1 MRSTSISAGLC
12 FTVILL
18 IIWVFMCRIN
28 INNLKTTTEEQKKI
42 ITTMSEE
49 LQKVREDHGL
59 RLQQLEQ
66 RVTSIEHG
74 EWDDTGSQGN

>member
-18 IIWVFMCRIN
+18 IIWVFICMIN
-28 INNLKTTTEEQKKI
+28 INNLKTTTEEQKKT
-42 ITTMSEE
+42 ITAMSEE
-49 LQKVREDHGL
+49 FQKMRDDYGL
-59 RLQQLEQ
+59 RIQHLEQ
-66 RVTSIEHG
+66 RVTSIERG